1 MDQGLCGPNPRYV
14 ACFEFA
20 TYRLLYTIVEFSNT
34 SSGGRLAIT
43 VVFSIAGIGGASVL
57 CDREKK
63 TGVHPSDFA
72 LAAEISLANSL
83 GQVRSV
89 MLILDP
95 TAAISPSVT
104 I

>member
-43 VVFSIAGIGGASVL
+43 VVFSIAGIDDASVL
-57 CDREKK
+57 YI
-63 TGVHPSDFA
+63 T
-72 LAAEISLANSL
+72 
-83 GQVRSV
+83 
-89 MLILDP
+89 
-95 TAAISPSVT
+95 
-104 I
+104 